1 MADTSY
7 HDHLAHQIVNLLGG
21 SNNIIRVSHCTTR
34 LRFQL
39 QRIPTEAIKEIK
51 NLPDVISV
59 IHSGGLFQVVIGTQV
74 EKLYQS
80 IQPLLKPQKQSNLP
94 NGIGTIINTITGIF
108 YPLLWL
114 LSAGGI
120 LKGLVLLSSSIGWV
134 AINSGTYRILFSA
147 ADTIFFFLPIFLG
160 YTAAKYF
167 NSNPLFGIAIAGA
180 LVHPEITTHVNWLF
194 SQQIAGQEVPSE
206 NFMGLPV
213 LYLNYSTS
221 VIPILFATWF
231 NVRLEQALTKKLS
244 TFLNNWLMPF
254 LCLAITIPITF
265 LVIGPLSTFIA
276 NIISSGMLYLY
287 HSSPEFA
294 GLLIGAIWQVLVV
307 FGIHWCLLP
316 IIINNFSVD
325 GYSLITPLLIPAIFG
340 QVGACL
346 GILLRTHNNKT
357 RGYAASS
364 AITALFGVT
373 EPAIYGITLPRKW
386 PFIFGCLSAA
396 IGSSIIASFHV
407 KSYSMGLLSLF
418 SFIQIISPQGIDNT
432 VVVCILATLLTLAL
446 SVTLTYFFTPHTH
459 EDAKQIESNSSPTL
473 TPPSSFQK
481 QHLQIASPLS
491 GKVVP
496 LSMVNDPTFASE
508 IMGKGIAIRPENGIL
523 FAPFDGY
530 VASIFKSH
538 HAIGLK
544 NDQGIELL
552 IHIGLDTVK
561 LQGDGFTLLIQAG
574 DKINEGMPLIHFDLG
589 KITRLG
595 FDTTTPIFITN
606 SHDYL
611 EVISTQADYVE
622 AGDKLLTVL

>member
-1 MADTSY
+1 MTTY
-7 HDHLAHQIVNLLGG
+7 HDHLAHQVVKQLGG

-39 QRIPTEAIKEIK
+39 KQVPIEAIKEIK

-59 IHSGGLFQVVIGTQV
+59 IHTGGLFQIVIGTHV

-80 IQPLLKPQKQSNLP
+80 ILPLLKPQKHTHFSHWM
-94 NGIGTIINTITGIF
+94 GAIINTITGIF
-108 YPLLWL
+108 HPLLWL

-120 LKGLVLLSSSIGWV
+120 LKGFVLLSSNLGWIT
-134 AINSGTYRILFSA
+134 INSGTYRILFSA

-206 NFMGLPV
+206 NFMGLPI

-231 NVRLEQALTKKLS
+231 NVRLEQALPKNLS
-244 TFLNNWLMPF
+244 TFLYNWLTPF
-254 LCLAITIPITF
+254 LCLTITIPITF

-276 NIISSGMLYLY
+276 NMISSGILYLY
-287 HSSPEFA
+287 HTSPELA
-294 GLLIGAIWQVLVV
+294 GGVIGAIWQMLVV
-307 FGIHWCLLP
+307 LGIHWCLVP
-316 IIINNFSVD
+316 IMMNNIAID
-325 GYSLITPLLIPAIFG
+325 GYSLIIPLLIPAIFG

-346 GILLRTHNNKT
+346 GIFLKTHNNKT
-357 RGYAASS
+357 RGYAGSA

-386 PFIFGCLSAA
+386 PFIFGCFSAA

-459 EDAKQIESNSSPTL
+459 EDAKQIESNTSPTL
-473 TPPSSFQK
+473 TPPSSLQK
-481 QHLQIASPLS
+481 QHLQISSPLS
-491 GKVVP
+491 GEVVP

-508 IMGKGIAIRPENGIL
+508 IMGQGVAIRPDSGTL

-544 NDQGIELL
+544 SEQGVELL

-561 LQGDGFTLLIQAG
+561 LQGDGFSLLVQTG
-574 DKINEGMPLIHFDLG
+574 EKITEGMPLIQFDLD
-589 KITRLG
+589 KITHLG

-611 EVISTQADYVE
+611 EILSTHEAYVK
-622 AGDKLLTVL
+622 AGDRLLTTL